1 MIKRG
6 VQALL
11 KQFGYRLAPASD
23 SVVPNCGLSNFFP
36 LIKKFG
42 FDPKHIVDVGANHGS
57 WTREAVQY
65 FPRAHYTLV
74 EPQHELR
81 IHSQDL
87 IDRGF
92 HIHWINAGASDR
104 SGVLPLYILGP
115 DHSSTFFQAPR
126 TESESVR
133 TIEVPLRTLN
143 EIVASSGLPVPAMVK
158 IDAEGL
164 DLKVLAGAS
173 ELFGKTEIFLAEASI
188 GQADFAN
195 TALAVIEKMSDAGY
209 RLIDITDMNRSPIH
223 GVLWLCEF
231 VFLRTGSKLL
241 DSAVRY

>member
-6 VQALL
+6 LQGVL
-11 KQFGYRLAPASD
+11 KQFGYRLARAND

-42 FDPKHIVDVGANHGS
+42 FNPEHILDVGANHAS
-57 WTREAVQY
+57 FTRDY

-74 EPQHELR
+74 EPQEQLR
-81 IHSQDL
+81 VHVQDL
-87 IDRGF
+87 IDRGL
-92 HIHWINAGASDR
+92 HIHWVNAGASDQA
-104 SGVLPLYILGP
+104 GILPLYIIGS
-115 DHSSTFFQAPR
+115 DQSSTFLQVPR
-126 TESESVR
+126 TERDSVR
-133 TIEVPLRTLN
+133 TVEVPLRTLN

-164 DLKVLAGAS
+164 DLKVFAGAS
-173 ELFGKTEIFLAEASI
+173 ELVGKTEIFLIETSI

-195 TALAVIEKMSDAGY
+195 TAPAVIEKMSQAGY
-209 RLIDITDMNRSPIH
+209 RLIDITDMNRSPNH
-223 GVLWLCEF
+223 GVLCLCEF

-241 DSAVRY
+241 DSAARY

>member
-11 KQFGYRLAPASD
+11 KQFGYRLARAGD
-23 SVVPNCGLSNFFP
+23 SAVPNCGLSNFFP
-36 LIKKFG
+36 LIKSFG
-42 FDPKHIVDVGANHGS
+42 FDPKHILDVGANHGS

-65 FPRAHYTLV
+65 FPRAHYTLI
-74 EPQHELR
+74 EPQDQLK
-81 IHSQDL
+81 IHIQEL
-87 IDRGF
+87 IDCGF
-92 HIHWINAGASDR
+92 HIHWINAGASDHA
-104 SGVLPLYILGP
+104 GILPLYILGP
-115 DHSSTFFQAPR
+115 DHSSTFLQAPR

-164 DLKVLAGAS
+164 DLKVLSGAS
-173 ELFGKTEIFLAEASI
+173 ELFGKTEIFLVEASI
-188 GQADFAN
+188 AQADFAN
-195 TALAVIEKMSDAGY
+195 TALAVIQKMSEVGY
-209 RLIDITDMNRSPIH
+209 RLIDITDMNRSPNH
-223 GVLWLCEF
+223 GVLWLCEL

>member
-1 MIKRG
+1 MIKRRLQG
-6 VQALL
+6 LL
-11 KQFGYRLAPASD
+11 KQFGYRLTRAND

-42 FDPKHIVDVGANHGS
+42 FNPEHILDVGANHAS
-57 WTREAVQY
+57 FTREAAHY

-74 EPQHELR
+74 EPQEQLR
-81 IHSQDL
+81 VHVQDL
-87 IDRGF
+87 IDRGLR
-92 HIHWINAGASDR
+92 IHWINAGASDQA
-104 SGVLPLYILGP
+104 GILPLYIIGS
-115 DHSSTFFQAPR
+115 DQSSTFLQVPR
-126 TESESVR
+126 TERDSVR
-133 TIEVPLRTLN
+133 TVEVPLRTLN

-188 GQADFAN
+188 GQTDFAN

>member
-11 KQFGYRLAPASD
+11 KQFGYRLAPAGD

-104 SGVLPLYILGP
+104 SGVSLLYILGP
-115 DHSSTFFQAPR
+115 DHSSTLLQAPR

>member
-11 KQFGYRLAPASD
+11 KQFGYRLARAGD

-42 FDPKHIVDVGANHGS
+42 FDPKHVLDVGANHGN
-57 WTREAVQY
+57 WTREAVHY
-65 FPRAHYTLV
+65 FPQAQYTLV
-74 EPQHELR
+74 EPQDELR

-104 SGVLPLYILGP
+104 AGISPLYILGP
-115 DHSSTFFQAPR
+115 DHSSTFLQVPR

-133 TIEVPLRTLN
+133 TIEIPLRTLN
-143 EIVASSGLPVPAMVK
+143 EIVTSSGLPIPAMVK

-173 ELFGKTEIFLAEASI
+173 ELFGKTDIFLVEASI
-188 GQADFAN
+188 GQPYFAN
-195 TALAVIEKMSDAGY
+195 TALAVIAKMSEAGY
-209 RLIDITDMNRSPIH
+209 RLIDITDMNRSPSH

-231 VFLRTGSKLL
+231 VFLKTGSELL

>member
-6 VQALL
+6 LQGLL
-11 KQFGYRLAPASD
+11 KQFGYRLARTD
-23 SVVPNCGLSNFFP
+23 SSSVPNCGLGNFFP

-42 FDPKHIVDVGANHGS
+42 FDPKHVLDIGANHGK

-65 FPRAHYTLV
+65 FPLAHYTLV
-74 EPQHELR
+74 EPQEQLR
-81 IHSQDL
+81 VHVQDL

-92 HIHWINAGASDR
+92 RIHWINAGASDQA
-104 SGVLPLYILGP
+104 GILPLYILKSDQG
-115 DHSSTFFQAPR
+115 STFLQVPR
-126 TESESVR
+126 TERDSVR
-133 TIEVPLRTLN
+133 TVEVPLRTLN

-164 DLKVLAGAS
+164 DLRVLAGAS
-173 ELFGKTEIFLAEASI
+173 ELVGKTEIFFMEASI

-195 TALAVIEKMSDAGY
+195 TALAVIEKMSQAGY
-209 RLIDITDMNRSPIH
+209 RLIDITDMNRSLSH

-241 DSAVRY
+241 DSATRY